1 MEKLLKLLNKSSW
14 QEVLAITDVWAARS
28 MLLALLLLVGGIAIQ
43 TPTEAVYVQAG
54 LAAQS
59 QQEYWRAE
67 AFFQEAALS
76 APNDYLPSLDLAR
89 LHLLEHQD
97 DLAQSELETARSLK
111 ADGADIWLA
120 QGDVAQDAGHLQ
132 SAEDAWLRA
141 AQFSPAAAAMQAR
154 ERLGLLYEGQ
164 GRWDD
169 AEAQFAALPGSDAL
183 AQYHLG
189 ALRLE
194 RGDQAG
200 ARQAFEAALNQTHDQ
215 TQHDAAER
223 FLQALDQWNGSA
235 VSEKLIGFTY
245 MQNDLPALA
254 TAPLQHAIALA
265 PNDADAHAYLG
276 WVYFQTGAARQAQQ
290 ETQRAVALEP
300 GSSFA
305 NYVLCLLDLAG
316 GRTDSATNDLTRALT
331 SDPKNPVLWAI
342 RGAIAE
348 QLNDLPGA
356 EHDLR
361 QAADDAAGDPQFSL
375 LLATFYANHQIGLD
389 NGAALDAAQEATAL
403 NPTSATAY
411 DVLGRIEQDLQN
423 FPDAMS
429 AFAQGVNLDPTSAA
443 LHLHLGTI
451 QANFGYLRS
460 AELNLHKAQV
470 LDFNGPL
477 ARQAQ
482 QLLQELPPLGA

>member
-1 MEKLLKLLNKSSW
+1 MENLLTRLKTTSR
-14 QEVLAITDVWAARS
+14 QEVLAITDVWATRII
-28 MLLALLLLVGGIAIQ
+28 LLALVLLAGGIAIQ

-54 LAAQS
+54 VAAQS

-67 AFFQEAALS
+67 AFFQQAALS
-76 APNDYLPSLDLAR
+76 APDDYLPSLDLAR

-97 DLAQSELETARSLK
+97 DLAQSELETARGLK
-111 ADGADIWLA
+111 ADDADIWLA
-120 QGDVAQDAGHLQ
+120 QGDVAQDQGHLQ

-141 AQFSPAAAAMQAR
+141 AQYSPASAAMQAR
-154 ERLGLLYEGQ
+154 ERLGLLYERL
-164 GRWDD
+164 GRWQD
-169 AEAQFAALPGSDAL
+169 AEAQFATLPGSDAL

-200 ARQAFEAALNQTHDQ
+200 ARQAFEATLNQSHDRG
-215 TQHDAAER
+215 QHDAAER

-235 VSEKLIGFTY
+235 ASEKLIGFTY
-245 MQNDLPALA
+245 MQNDLPGLA
-254 TAPLQHAIALA
+254 TAPLQRAIALA
-265 PNDADAHAYLG
+265 PRDADAHAYLG

-300 GSSFA
+300 NSSFA

-316 GRTDSATNDLTRALT
+316 GHTSSATADLTRALT
-331 SDPKNPVLWAI
+331 ADPQNPVLWATQ
-342 RGAIAE
+342 GAIAE
-348 QLNDLPGA
+348 QTNDLPGA
-356 EHDLR
+356 ERDLR
-361 QAADDAAGDPQFSL
+361 RAVDDAAGDPQFSL

-389 NGAALDAAQEATAL
+389 NGTALAAAQEAAAL
-403 NPTSATAY
+403 NTTSATAY
-411 DVLGRIEQDLQN
+411 DVLGRIEQDTQD
-423 FPDAMS
+423 FPDAMN
-429 AFAQGVNLDPTSAA
+429 AFTQGVDLDPTSAA
-443 LHLHLGTI
+443 LHLHLGTV

-460 AELNLHKAQV
+460 AELNLHKALV

-482 QLLQELPPLGA
+482 QLLQELPSLGA